1 MKDMLDQVTS
11 VDLLSFGGPRRL
23 ISLGYYDGTTNGLL
37 SFEQSGLAFRYE
49 LVSWDSGE
57 DWRVFCLSPLI
68 QSDFGAAVQVLSV
81 LGEPRW
87 PCWFPHWE
95 FTSDAQK
102 LDVEQAL
109 EAILNRSGPYRM
121 AVLSRDLCASI
132 KAAVNVIAG
141 PGGAVEQFT
150 RDRQIQPY
158 EKWLPLFGVN
168 AVKDPQRGCS

>member
-1 MKDMLDQVTS
+1 MIDQVTS
-11 VDLLSFGGPRRL
+11 VDLLSLAGPRRL
-23 ISLGYYDGTTNGLL
+23 VSLGYYDGTTNGLL
-37 SFEQSGLAFRYE
+37 SFEKPGLAFRYD

-68 QSDFGAAVQVLSV
+68 PNDFEAAVHALSV

-87 PCWFPHWE
+87 PCWFPPWE
-95 FTSDAQK
+95 FSSDAEK
-102 LDVEQAL
+102 LGVEQAL

-121 AVLSRDLCASI
+121 AVLSRDLCTSTR
-132 KAAVNVIAG
+132 AAVNIIAR

-168 AVKDPQRGCS
+168 AVEDPG